1 MTLANAQPHKVYTVI
16 RTDGEMAIRLAE
28 LGFAE
33 GSTVIVTGVS
43 PTKGAVLALLRGRTV
58 ALPASVAASVS
69 VRE

>member
-1 MTLANAQPHKVYTVI
+1 
-16 RTDGEMAIRLAE
+16 MAIRLAE

-43 PTKGAVLALLRGRTV
+43 PTKGAVLTLLRGRTV
-58 ALPASVAASVS
+58 ALRASVAASVS

>member
-33 GSTVIVTGVS
+33 GS
-43 PTKGAVLALLRGRTV
+43 RGRTV
-58 ALPASVAASVS
+58 ALRASVAASVS

>member
-16 RTDGEMAIRLAE
+16 RTDGEIAIRLAE

-43 PTKGAVLALLRGRTV
+43 LMLLFIDRK
-58 ALPASVAASVS
+58 SVV
-69 VRE
+69 